1 MSTVDGSS
9 VTRRVTIADVA
20 KQAGLSKGAVSY
32 ALNGQPGVSEETRQR
47 VLRLALEMGWHPN
60 SAAKALSGARAGA
73 FGLVLARPA
82 HTLGV
87 EPFFMKLISGMESAM
102 ASSQTALL
110 LQVVPDHDAEIAT
123 YRRWWAERRVDGVF
137 LIDLCRDDKRVPVL
151 EELRLPAMVVG
162 GPGHHGTLPG
172 VWIDDAGA
180 MAMVMEYLA
189 ALRHRRIARVGGV
202 PGMLHTEMR
211 TEAFETVAARL
222 GLAWST
228 TISTDYTPEQGAQ
241 VTRRLLSS
249 SSPPT
254 AIIYDNDVMAVAGV
268 SVAHEMGVHVPSD
281 VSIMAWDDSVLCEIT
296 HPPLTAVSRDITA
309 YGVQVA
315 SNLLALLTGEVVTET
330 EEDPPRLV
338 VRGSTARPNGRTGAT
353 P

>member
-1 MSTVDGSS
+1 
-9 VTRRVTIADVA
+9 VTKRVTIADVA
-20 KQAGLSKGAVSY
+20 KKAGLSKGAVSY
-32 ALNGQPGVSEETRQR
+32 ALNGQPGVSETTRQR

-82 HTLGV
+82 STLGI

-110 LQVVPDHDAEIAT
+110 LQVVPDHAAEIAV

-137 LIDLCRDDKRVPVL
+137 LIDLCKDDPRVPVL

-162 GPGHHGTLPG
+162 GPGHHGALPG
-172 VWIDDAGA
+172 VWIDDASA
-180 MAMVMEYLA
+180 MVMVMEYLV

-202 PGMLHTEMR
+202 PGMLHTELR
-211 TEAFETVAARL
+211 SEAFDSVAARL
-222 GLAWST
+222 GLAWSST
-228 TISTDYTPEQGAQ
+228 VSTDYSPEQGAQ
-241 VTRRLLSS
+241 ATRRLLSS
-249 SSPPT
+249 AAPPS
-254 AIIYDNDVMAVAGV
+254 AIVYDNDVMAVAGV
-268 SVAHEMGVHVPSD
+268 SVAHEMGVRVPGAL
-281 VSIMAWDDSVLCEIT
+281 SIMAWDDSVLCEIT

-315 SNLLALLTGEVVTET
+315 ARLLALLNGEVVTEV
-330 EEDPPRLV
+330 EETPPRLV
-338 VRGSTARPNGRTGAT
+338 VRGSTARPVE
-353 P
+353 

>member
-1 MSTVDGSS
+1 
-9 VTRRVTIADVA
+9 VTKRVTIADVA
-20 KQAGLSKGAVSY
+20 KKAGLSKGAVSY
-32 ALNGQPGVSEETRQR
+32 ALNGQPGVSESTRQR

-82 HTLGV
+82 RTLGV

-110 LQVVPDHDAEIAT
+110 LHVVPDHEAEIAT

-137 LIDLCRDDKRVPVL
+137 LIDLTLDDSRVPVL
-151 EELRLPAMVVG
+151 EELRLPVIVVG

-172 VWIDDAGA
+172 VWIDDAS
-180 MAMVMEYLA
+180 AMVMVVEYLA
-189 ALRHRRIARVGGV
+189 ALRHKRIARIGGV
-202 PGMLHTEMR
+202 PGMLHDELR
-211 TEAFETVAARL
+211 TSAFDDAAARL

-228 TISTDYTPEQGAQ
+228 TIPTDYSPEAGAQ
-241 VTRRLLSS
+241 ATRRLLSAGD
-249 SSPPT
+249 PPT

-268 SVAHEMGVHVPSD
+268 SVAHEMGVEVPGD

-296 HPPLTAVSRDITA
+296 HPPLTALSRDSTA
-309 YGVQVA
+309 YGRQA
-315 SNLLALLTGEVVTET
+315 AENLLALLGGEVVTEVQET
-330 EEDPPRLV
+330 PPRLV
-338 VRGSTARPNGRTGAT
+338 VRGSTARPAG
-353 P
+353 